1 AERRAKGWAEHRNSQ
16 SKHFML
22 LLWHADIAEYLI
34 ATANAIHSSQGSDLS
49 VALDPLW
56 PAVGPLFEPPTY
68 LHQFLREVTPQIE
81 PEITYL
87 KSCYAVHWIFHDALR
102 RCPKC
107 HGKRLERNG
116 WNPSGP
122 REVHGLFREET
133 ALGIQLR
140 CLDCAAKYARQ
151 GQAEREGS
159 DGRYC
164 WTTTSPEFWGN
175 FEHWELPGKS
185 RRPQY

>member
-1 AERRAKGWAEHRNSQ
+1 AERRAKGWAEHRDSQ